1 MRSLDLKRW
10 RDFWKMRGQVLAIA
24 LVIAAGVAIYVMS
37 LATLD
42 SLTLTRKTYY
52 CDYRFADIFASL
64 KRAPLALESRL
75 RRIAGVERLR
85 TRVVA
90 AANLSVPGFNEPIS
104 GHLISTPLPGT
115 DSLNR
120 LYLRRGRLVDSD
132 RDDEVVV
139 CEAFAKAH
147 ALKLGDT
154 LVATINGRR
163 KSLRIVGVALAP
175 EFIYQLQPGSLFPD
189 FKRYG
194 ILWMGRQ
201 GLANAYD
208 MDGAFND
215 IVIKLSKGVRSE
227 SVIDAL
233 DRILK
238 PYGGLGA
245 YGRQE
250 QVSHRY
256 LSEEFRQ
263 LKQMATIYP
272 AIFLGIAA
280 FLLQVVISRLI
291 ATEREQIAI
300 LKAFGYYNRTIAL
313 HYFKLVAMIVGLGAF
328 GGVLAGLWLGRNMS
342 ELYMDYYR
350 FPFLFFTLSPR
361 IVLFAVGITLAAA
374 VLATGGALWR
384 VAKLSPAVAMRPEAP
399 ASYRQSWPERFGLQR
414 FFSQPTRMIIRHLG
428 RRPLKAAL
436 SVIGIAA
443 ACAILMVG
451 TVFQDAIDYIV
462 EVQFGLAQRE
472 DLSVTFVEPSAYR
485 ALLSL
490 QRLDGIEHGEP
501 FRSVP
506 VRLRFRQR
514 HYLTAVVGMPQD
526 SVLHRLLDENLQPLS
541 PPPAGI
547 VLTDQLGHILK
558 IKPGDS
564 LTVEVLEGKRPQLQV
579 PVVALSKEFIGVSAY
594 MEIGALNRL
603 MREDNLISG
612 AYLAVDTAQLPSIY
626 RALNEMPRVAG
637 TVARR
642 HAITSFYETM
652 AEQMLIFTFFIIFFA
667 GVIAFG
673 VVYNSARITLS
684 ERARE
689 LASLRILGFRRL
701 EVAYILLG
709 ELAILTLVAIPVGFL
724 LGYGLCAYII
734 YYLQTDLYRIPLLVE
749 PGTYAFAA
757 LVIILSTI
765 LSAVL
770 VGWRIFRLDLIA
782 VLKMRE

>member
-1 MRSLDLKRW
+1 MKALDLKLL
-10 RDFWKMRGQVLAIA
+10 RDFWKMRGQVLAIG

-37 LATLD
+37 LSTLD
-42 SLTLTRKTYY
+42 SLTHTRQTYY
-52 CDYRFADIFASL
+52 RDYHFAEIFAGL
-64 KRAPLALESRL
+64 KRAPLSLQERL
-75 RRIAGVERLR
+75 QTINGVEQLR

-90 AANLSVPGFNEPIS
+90 AANLTVPGFNEPVS
-104 GHLISTPLPGT
+104 GHLISCPLPGT
-115 DSLNR
+115 SFLNN
-120 LYLRRGRLVDSD
+120 LYLRRGRLVDPD
-132 RDDEVVV
+132 RDEEVVV

-147 ALKLGDT
+147 SFKLGDT
-154 LVATINGRR
+154 LAATINGRR
-163 KSLRIVGVALAP
+163 KSLRIVGVALSP
-175 EFIYQLQPGSLFPD
+175 EFVYQLQPGSLFPD

-194 ILWMGRQ
+194 ILWMGRKA
-201 GLANAYD
+201 LATAYD

-215 IVIKLSKGVRSE
+215 LLIKLSPGSRPE
-227 SVIDAL
+227 SVIGRL
-233 DRILK
+233 DQMLE

-245 YGRQE
+245 YARKD

-263 LKQMATIYP
+263 LEQMATIYP
-272 AIFLGIAA
+272 IIFLGVAV

-300 LKAFGYYNRTIAL
+300 LKAFGYYDRAIAL
-313 HYFKLVAMIVGLGAF
+313 HYFKLVLMIVGV
-328 GGVLAGLWLGRNMS
+328 GVGIGLLAGFWLGRNMS

-350 FPFLFFTLSPR
+350 FPFLLFILLPVNI
-361 IVLFAVGITLAAA
+361 IVAVGVTLMAAA
-374 VLATGGALWR
+374 VGTGGALWR
-384 VAKLSPAVAMRPEAP
+384 VIKLAPAVAMRPEPP
-399 ASYRQSWPERFGLQR
+399 ALYRLSWLERFGLQA
-414 FFSQPTRMIIRHLG
+414 FFSQPTRMIIRNLG
-428 RRPLKAAL
+428 RRPLKAAF
-436 SVIGIAA
+436 SVVGIAL

-472 DLSVTFVEPSAYR
+472 DLTVTFVEPSAYR

-490 QRLDGIEHGEP
+490 QRLNGIDHGEP

-514 HYLTAVVGMPQD
+514 SYRTGVVGMEVN
-526 SVLHRLLDENLQPLS
+526 SSLHRLLDENLKPLT

-547 VLTDQLGHILK
+547 VLTDQLGRILQV
-558 IKPGDS
+558 KPGES
-564 LTVEVLEGKRPQLQV
+564 LTIEVLEGKRPQRQV
-579 PVVALSKEFIGVSAY
+579 TVAALTKEFIGVSAY

-603 MREDNLISG
+603 MREDNLING
-612 AYLAVDTAQLPSIY
+612 AYLAVDEPHLPSIY
-626 RALNEMPRVAG
+626 AALNKMPRVAG

-642 HAITSFYETM
+642 HAVTSFYETM

-684 ERARE
+684 ERSRE
-689 LASLRILGFRRL
+689 LASLRILGYRRF

-709 ELAILTLVAIPVGFL
+709 ELALLTLVAIPSGFL

-749 PGTYAFAA
+749 PSTYAFAA
-757 LVIILSTI
+757 TVIILATA
-765 LSAVL
+765 LSSAL
-770 VGWRIFRLDLIA
+770 VGWRIYRLDLIA